1 MRRPSPRR
9 RAAPPGAYGR
19 CQNAPK
25 RYINC
30 FNAFD
35 VSKMEVAVPV
45 SNTDSNVVLNVRNLT
60 HSFKRHVALKG
71 LTFQVRRNSIHGF
84 VGPNGAGKTTT
95 LKLVAT
101 LLKPQG
107 GSSITVFGKGVAKEY
122 KSVRRDIGFMPD
134 HFSMYKRMTVYEY
147 LDFFAAAYGL
157 DIKAR
162 DRVLDDLLE
171 LTDMKGRKNDLI
183 KGLSRGMQQR
193 VNLARVLVHDPKLLL
208 LDEPASGLD
217 PRARIELMEIL
228 RELRGMGKTI
238 FISSHILS
246 ELAELCDSV
255 TIIDA
260 GKTRYTGR
268 MEDLLVMDRGEEV
281 AYSVTLRDAVEGLDK
296 DLSALEGVEV
306 SEVSEDGAGIKLRIN
321 ESVSDQSAVLGVLA
335 AKGAKIID
343 FHEERKHL
351 NQAFMDLTEAGVRT

>member
-1 MRRPSPRR
+1 
-9 RAAPPGAYGR
+9 
-19 CQNAPK
+19 
-25 RYINC
+25 
-30 FNAFD
+30 
-35 VSKMEVAVPV
+35 VP
-45 SNTDSNVVLNVRNLT
+45 DSNVNSDIVLDVKRLS

-95 LKLVAT
+95 LKLIST

-107 GSSITVFGKGVAKEY
+107 GSVITVFGRDVAREY

-162 DRVLDDLLE
+162 DRVLEDLLE
-171 LTDMKGRKNDLI
+171 LTDMSGRKDDLI

-260 GKTRYTGR
+260 GKTKFTGR

-281 AYSVTLRDAVEGLDK
+281 AYSITLRDAVAGLEK
-296 DLSALEGVEV
+296 ELSALDGVEV
-306 SEVSEDGAGIKLRIN
+306 SEVFGDGVGMKIRIN
-321 ESVSDQSAVLGVLA
+321 ESVSDQGAVLGVLA
-335 AKGAKIID
+335 ARGVKVID